1 VSLQPGTRIGSYEI
15 AAQIGA
21 GGMGE
26 VYRARDTRL
35 SRDVAIKVLPPA
47 FIDHR
52 DRLARF
58 EREARVLAS
67 LSHPGIAAI
76 YGIEES
82 HGVRALILEL
92 VDGGTLA
99 DRLAARHLATG
110 RPLPID
116 EVLAIARQIAEALDA
131 AHERGIVH
139 RDLKPANVGIT
150 RTGTVKLLDFG
161 LAKTDPGSEPAS
173 GAPADS
179 RPSSLPTIA
188 ATIDGMVLGTVA
200 YMSPEQARGHSVDK
214 RTDIW
219 AFGCVLFEA
228 LTGVPAF
235 GAATASDTIV
245 NILERDPNWRALP
258 PGVPRSV
265 RRLLGRCLHK
275 DAQRRLRDI
284 GDAYADLTGVEVDD
298 TPERAMRVR
307 PVEFRRLTDRAG
319 MNEWPA
325 ISPDGKMVAYVA
337 VADGHRQ
344 IWVQLLSGGVPLQ
357 VTRDAAAHSQPR
369 WAPDSSTLIYHTA
382 SDTHGEQGT
391 LWEVSALGGVPRP
404 IISALGGG
412 DVSHDGRRIAL
423 VTVHEGRMMV
433 ATVARDGSDLRAVV
447 PTPHADIW
455 APRWSCDDAWIAF
468 HAWGATAW
476 DERVYLAP
484 ARGGEAHA
492 IAHASHMR
500 GVAWLPNGGGLVYSS
515 STGSTMPY
523 PPTFNLHRVD
533 ADGSRDVQITFGDLS
548 YIEPDVHSSGRVV
561 AARIRSM
568 SDIWTYPVAGSPIE
582 NMQHAVRVTRQTGQV
597 QVPSV
602 SPDGSQIVYLSDNG
616 GHANLWVARSDGTD
630 AHQITFERD
639 PSVTVG
645 VPKWS
650 PVGNWIV
657 YVVKVKQLQLWLVRP
672 DGRHPHML
680 VDAAASASWSVD
692 GRWLYYTPD
701 PEVDS
706 IDWGRCVEKISVD
719 GGTRIAVRDDRNS
732 YAPAV
737 GRDVLYFAAGV
748 TLRPG
753 SWDWEIRSASPESG
767 PSTLVGRVAGVR
779 FPVSAIY
786 PHFSLSPSGD
796 SLAMGLV
803 DGVTTNIWTLGTS
816 DGVWRQLTDF
826 GDEPTTIARHVS
838 WAPDGQHLY
847 AAVCRNIGD
856 VVMFDGLVNG

>member
-1 VSLQPGTRIGSYEI
+1 
-15 AAQIGA
+15 
-21 GGMGE
+21 
-26 VYRARDTRL
+26 
-35 SRDVAIKVLPPA
+35 
-47 FIDHR
+47 
-52 DRLARF
+52 
-58 EREARVLAS
+58 
-67 LSHPGIAAI
+67 
-76 YGIEES
+76 
-82 HGVRALILEL
+82 
-92 VDGGTLA
+92 
-99 DRLAARHLATG
+99 
-110 RPLPID
+110 
-116 EVLAIARQIAEALDA
+116 
-131 AHERGIVH
+131 
-139 RDLKPANVGIT
+139 
-150 RTGTVKLLDFG
+150 
-161 LAKTDPGSEPAS
+161 
-173 GAPADS
+173 
-179 RPSSLPTIA
+179 
-188 ATIDGMVLGTVA
+188 
-200 YMSPEQARGHSVDK
+200 
-214 RTDIW
+214 
-219 AFGCVLFEA
+219 

-298 TPERAMRVR
+298 TPERAIRVR
-307 PVEFRRLTDRAG
+307 PVQFRRLTDRAG

-337 VADGHRQ
+337 IADGHRQ

-357 VTRDAAAHSQPR
+357 VTRDAADHSQPR

-391 LWEVSALGGVPRP
+391 LWEISALGGMPRP

-423 VTVHEGRMMV
+423 VTAHEGRVMV
-433 ATVARDGSDLRAVV
+433 ATVARDGSDLREVA
-447 PTPHADIW
+447 PTPYADIW
-455 APRWSCDDAWIAF
+455 RAPRWSFDDAWIAF
-468 HAWGATAW
+468 QGWGATVW
-476 DERVYLAP
+476 DERVYLVP

-500 GVAWLPNGGGLVYSS
+500 GVAWLPDGGGLVYSS

-533 ADGSRDVQITFGDLS
+533 ADGSRDMQVTFGDLS

-568 SDIWTYPVAGSPIE
+568 SDIWKYPVGGSPIE

-639 PSVTVG
+639 PSIAVG
-645 VPKWS
+645 LPKWS
-650 PVGNWIV
+650 PVGDWIV
-657 YVVKVKQLQLWLVRP
+657 YVVKAKQLQLWLVRP

-680 VDAAASASWSVD
+680 VDGAASAAWSLD
-692 GRWLYYTPD
+692 GRWLYYTYA
-701 PEVDS
+701 PEVAS
-706 IDWGRCVEKISVD
+706 VNWGLTFLEKISVD
-719 GGTRIAVRDDRNS
+719 GATRIAVRDDRNS
-732 YAPAV
+732 HAPAA
-737 GRDVLYFAAGV
+737 GRDVLYFAAGA
-748 TLRPG
+748 TLRLG
-753 SWDWEIRSASPESG
+753 SLDWEIRSASPESG
-767 PSTLVGRVAGVR
+767 PSTLVGRVAGAR
-779 FPVSAIY
+779 FPVSAMY
-786 PHFSLSPSGD
+786 SHFSLSPSGD

-816 DGVWRQLTDF
+816 DGAWRQLTDF
-826 GDEPTTIARHVS
+826 GDEPTTIARQVS